1 MRLEPWNANLL
12 DKSFEEWA
20 KPVLLNSVAL
30 VRYVVPLG
38 EDWPSGHQAL
48 GTHEIDM
55 AVQFQTQ
62 DDRSLIFS
70 WSMNGIEEGVALE
83 QRLPGEA
90 DDDLFGSPV
99 DVSQVDDWNRLIPI
113 RVFGL
118 EPVWHI
124 PNEGAKRSP
133 CAFRVLVGVGHELVI
148 SLGKIESGRPT
159 YIPDGLLV
167 FFDPVKARN
176 YLASLNSIVGSGLF
190 GAGFR
195 FHARPATGTEV
206 MSVVA

>member
-1 MRLEPWNANLL
+1 
-12 DKSFEEWA
+12 
-20 KPVLLNSVAL
+20 
-30 VRYVVPLG
+30 
-38 EDWPSGHQAL
+38 
-48 GTHEIDM
+48 M

-83 QRLPGEA
+83 QRIPGEA
-90 DDDLFGSPV
+90 DDGLFGTPV

-133 CAFRVLVGVGHELVI
+133 CAFRVLVDEGRELVI
-148 SLGKIESGRPT
+148 SLGKIENGRPT
-159 YIPDGLLV
+159 YIPDSLLV
-167 FFDPVKARN
+167 FFDPAKARD
-176 YLASLNSIVGSGLF
+176 YLASLNSIVGSGLL

-195 FHARPATGTEV
+195 P
-206 MSVVA
+206 